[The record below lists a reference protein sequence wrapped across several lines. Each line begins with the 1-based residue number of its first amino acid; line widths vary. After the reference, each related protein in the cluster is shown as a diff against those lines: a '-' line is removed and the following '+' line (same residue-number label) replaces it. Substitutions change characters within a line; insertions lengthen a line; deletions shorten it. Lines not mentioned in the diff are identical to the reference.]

1 MNNKSFIPAQYLLI
15 IGVVLCMIVL
25 STITQ
30 ISLSYNLKKDNLV
43 NYELIDFD
51 KKDYEVEKYNLSKTN
66 YILTFLEMEINLD
79 DRNLIKNENVKNLL
93 DVIFHIENLENT
105 DLYYNIFLKYKK
117 LYLEKT
123 EKTNL
128 IFLELENFKTTKK
141 EPIFSVINFDFKTIN
156 IYYNGIE

>member
-43 NYELIDFD
+43 NYEIFDFD

>member
-30 ISLSYNLKKDNLV
+30 ISLSYNLKKDKLV
-43 NYELIDFD
+43 NYEIFDFD
-51 KKDYEVEKYNLSKTN
+51 KNVYESREYNLSKTN

>member
-105 DLYYNIFLKYKK
+105 DLYYRVFLKYKK

-128 IFLELENFKTTKK
+128 IFLREDNYKIIGE
-141 EPIFSVINFDFKTIN
+141 EPIFSVINFDFKSIH
-156 IYYNGIE
+156 IYYESV

>member
-1 MNNKSFIPAQYLLI
+1 MNNKAFIPAQYLLI

-30 ISLSYNLKKDNLV
+30 ISLSYNLKKDKLV
-43 NYELIDFD
+43 NYEIFDFD
-51 KKDYEVEKYNLSKTN
+51 KNVYESREYNLSKTN
-66 YILTFLEMEINLD
+66 YILTFLEIELTLE